1 MYTLDAGDLF
11 RLPAFNRPMFLQCCP
26 YWIIKQQ
33 SAIEVMDIA
42 FWADKGNLNIL
53 FNSGN
58 PMPVALK
65 NAYRSFDAGYNEGIH
80 EKSKSEQKNK

>member
-1 MYTLDAGDLF
+1 
-11 RLPAFNRPMFLQCCP
+11 
-26 YWIIKQQ
+26 
-33 SAIEVMDIA
+33 MDIA